1 MIGRADKGIFL
12 TTSTF
17 TMDARK
23 EAMRDGAGP
32 IELVDGKKLVSMF
45 ETLQLGLK
53 PKTIYEIDQA
63 FFQEFR

>member
-1 MIGRADKGIFL
+1 MGSYPHISHFGHGPSRGAV
-12 TTSTF
+12 
-17 TMDARK
+17 RY
-23 EAMRDGAGP
+23 GAGP

>member
-1 MIGRADKGIFL
+1 
-12 TTSTF
+12 
-17 TMDARK
+17 MDARK